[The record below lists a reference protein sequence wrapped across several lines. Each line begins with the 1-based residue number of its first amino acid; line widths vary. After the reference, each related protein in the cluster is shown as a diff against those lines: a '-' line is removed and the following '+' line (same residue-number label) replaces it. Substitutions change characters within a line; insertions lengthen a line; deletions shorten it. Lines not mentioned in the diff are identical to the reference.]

1 MIPQGFVRVTKS
13 HPCPVCK
20 KPDWCLVA
28 KDGSAAICPRVPS
41 QRLLGE
47 AGYLHRLT
55 DAAPAYL
62 PSQPPK
68 RVTIDADAISRQY
81 QGAMSPGDYVYL
93 SESLGL
99 TAPSLDGLGV
109 GRAVQYLDGTYSFPM
124 RDASDRII
132 GVRLRSACGHKW
144 AVYGSRSGLFYGSM
158 EPGCD
163 LYVCE
168 GPTDT
173 AALMDIGF
181 CAVGKP
187 SCSSGNDMLVE
198 LVRKVRPRMVVVV
211 SDVDDK
217 GKPCDFCEKQL
228 CMHCRPGQYGAI
240 KTCEAI
246 AVLKVPVKLIEPIGA
261 KDARAWKLKG
271 AKHRTITAIV
281 DNTPCWTLK

>member
-1 MIPQGFVRVTKS
+1 MTPQGFVRVSKS
-13 HPCPVCK
+13 RPCPVCE

-28 KDGSAAICPRVPS
+28 RDGSSAICPRVPS

-47 AGYLHRLT
+47 SGYLHRLT
-55 DAAPAYL
+55 DAAPAYVH
-62 PSQPPK
+62 SQPPK
-68 RVTIDADAISRQY
+68 PVTIDAGAISRQY
-81 QGAMSPGDYVYL
+81 QDAMTPADYVGL
-93 SESLGL
+93 SDSLGL

-109 GRAVQYLDGTYSFPM
+109 GRAIQYLDGTYSFPM

-132 GVRLRSACGHKW
+132 GVRLRSADGHKW
-144 AVYGSRSGLFYGSM
+144 SVYGSRSGLFYGSM

-173 AALMDIGF
+173 AALMDMGF

-187 SCSSGNDMLVE
+187 SCNAGNDMLVE
-198 LVRKVRPRMVVVV
+198 LIRKVSPRLVVVI
-211 SDVDDK
+211 SDVDTHK
-217 GKPCDFCEKQL
+217 GSCEYCEKQL
-228 CMHCRPGQYGAI
+228 CPHCRPGQYGAI

-246 AVLKVPVKLIEPIGA
+246 AGIRVQVKLIEPIGA
-261 KDARAWKLKG
+261 KDARAWKMRG

>member
-1 MIPQGFVRVTKS
+1 MTPQGFVRVTKS
-13 HPCPVCK
+13 RPCPVCH

-28 KDGSAAICPRVPS
+28 RDGSAAICPRLPS
-41 QRLLGE
+41 ARLLGE

-81 QGAMSPGDYVYL
+81 QDAMSPSDYVNL
-93 SESLGL
+93 SDTLGL

-109 GRAVQYLDGTYSFPM
+109 GRAVQYLEGTYSFPM
-124 RDASDRII
+124 RDASDTII
-132 GVRLRSACGHKW
+132 GVRLRSAQGHKW

-173 AALMDIGF
+173 AALMDLGF

-187 SCSSGNDMLVE
+187 SCNAGNDLLVK
-198 LVRKVRPRMVVVV
+198 LIAKVRPSMVVVI
-211 SDVDDK
+211 SDVDSHK
-217 GKPCDFCEKQL
+217 GNCEFCERQL
-228 CMHCRPGQYGAI
+228 CPHCRPGQYGAI
-240 KTCEAI
+240 QTCNAI
-246 AVLKVPVKLIEPIGA
+246 AATKTPVKLIEPIGA

-271 AKHRTITAIV
+271 AKHSTITTIV
-281 DNTPCWTLK
+281 ANTPWWKLK